1 VTSGRT
7 GSGRST
13 EEWFAETL
21 YPDFQQRLLV
31 SRVLHRQKTPF
42 QDLCILETPR
52 FGRVL
57 TLDGVVQTTEA
68 DEFCYHEMLT
78 HVPIV
83 AHGAAR
89 KVLIIGGG
97 DGGVL
102 REALRHKAIEK
113 AVMVEIDGGVV
124 EACRTHMPSLSAG
137 AFEDPRTELLIADG
151 FKYVK
156 ETPERFD
163 VVIVDSTDPH
173 GPAVP
178 LFDDG
183 FYADVRARH
192 TERGIVVCQSGIGF
206 MQPDEARGTCARM
219 RRLFADGSL
228 YMVQVPTY
236 AAGIMLLGW
245 GAMGAEARQ
254 TPLATLERRYR
265 EAGIATRY
273 YSPAIH
279 AACFSLPP
287 YLEALKG

>member
-1 VTSGRT
+1 MNSGQPAD
-7 GSGRST
+7 G
-13 EEWFAETL
+13 WFAETL
-21 YPDFQQRLLV
+21 FPDFQQRL
-31 SRVLHRQKTPF
+31 RVTRELHREKTPF
-42 QDLCILETPR
+42 QELSILETPR

-57 TLDGVVQTTEA
+57 TLDGVVQTTEK

-78 HVPIV
+78 HVPIL

-89 KVLIIGGG
+89 TVLIIGGG

-102 REALRHKAIEK
+102 REALRHEGVEK

-124 EACRTHMPSLSAG
+124 EACRKYMPSLSAG
-137 AFEDPRTELLIADG
+137 AFEDPRTELLIGDG

-156 ETPERFD
+156 ETTERFD
-163 VVIVDSTDPH
+163 VVIVDSTDPT

-178 LFDDG
+178 LFDDR
-183 FYADVRARH
+183 FYTDVRSRL
-192 TERGIVVCQSGIGF
+192 TERGIVVCQSGVGF
-206 MQPDEARGTCARM
+206 MQPGEAGGTCARM
-219 RRLFADGSL
+219 RRLFSDGTL
-228 YMVQVPTY
+228 YMTQVPTY
-236 AAGIMLLGW
+236 AAGLMLLGW
-245 GAMGAEARQ
+245 GAMSAGPRK

-279 AACFSLPP
+279 TACFALPP